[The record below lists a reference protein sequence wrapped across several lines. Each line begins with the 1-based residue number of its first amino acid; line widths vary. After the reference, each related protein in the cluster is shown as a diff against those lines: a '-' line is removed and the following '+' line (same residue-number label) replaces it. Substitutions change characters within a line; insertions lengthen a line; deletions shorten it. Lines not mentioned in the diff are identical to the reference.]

1 MNFQEGTVVR
11 TQINHP
17 PVTLSGV
24 VIASK
29 KIETEEERT
38 FEVFKVMFQNE
49 SKNVG
54 TYVWVSDDASNC
66 HAESGELIY
75 TGENHRDC
83 PMNVTKAQAQTPVA
97 QGTEQRTSNPSVVG
111 SNPTWGVFLKGEVM
125 LDFIFTILSV
135 GLGLFFGTML
145 VDWYRKNSH

>member
-1 MNFQEGTVVR
+1 MIFQEGTVVT

-29 KIETEEERT
+29 KIDAEADRT

-54 TYVWVSDDASNC
+54 TYIWCSENFSKV
-66 HAESGELIY
+66 HADTAELIY
-75 TGENHRDC
+75 AGEKHNNHC
-83 PMNVTKAQAQTPVA
+83 PMNVKKA
-97 QGTEQRTSNPSVVG
+97 
-111 SNPTWGVFLKGEVM
+111 
-125 LDFIFTILSV
+125 
-135 GLGLFFGTML
+135 
-145 VDWYRKNSH
+145 

>member
-1 MNFQEGTVVR
+1 MNFQEGTVVT

-17 PVTLSGV
+17 PITLSGV

-54 TYVWVSDDASNC
+54 TYVWCS
-66 HAESGELIY
+66 ESMNYNAPDNNSPQADLVY
-75 TGENHRDC
+75 TAENHRDC
-83 PMNVTKAQAQTPVA
+83 PIEVRKA
-97 QGTEQRTSNPSVVG
+97 
-111 SNPTWGVFLKGEVM
+111 
-125 LDFIFTILSV
+125 
-135 GLGLFFGTML
+135 
-145 VDWYRKNSH
+145 

>member
-1 MNFQEGTVVR
+1 MNFQEGTVVT

-17 PVTLSGV
+17 PITLNGV

-29 KIETEEERT
+29 QIISEHEART

-54 TYVWVSDDASNC
+54 TYVWCS
-66 HAESGELIY
+66 ESMNYNAPDNNSPQADLIY

-83 PMNVTKAQAQTPVA
+83 PQ
-97 QGTEQRTSNPSVVG
+97 
-111 SNPTWGVFLKGEVM
+111 EV
-125 LDFIFTILSV
+125 
-135 GLGLFFGTML
+135 
-145 VDWYRKNSH
+145 RRA

>member
-1 MNFQEGTVVR
+1 MNFQEGTVVT

-17 PVTLSGV
+17 PITLSGV

-54 TYVWVSDDASNC
+54 TYVWCS
-66 HAESGELIY
+66 ESMNYNAPDNNSPQADLVY

-83 PMNVTKAQAQTPVA
+83 PQEVRKA
-97 QGTEQRTSNPSVVG
+97 
-111 SNPTWGVFLKGEVM
+111 
-125 LDFIFTILSV
+125 
-135 GLGLFFGTML
+135 
-145 VDWYRKNSH
+145 

>member
-1 MNFQEGTVVR
+1 MNFQEGTVVT

-17 PVTLSGV
+17 PITLSGV

-29 KIETEEERT
+29 KIDTEEERT

-54 TYVWVSDDASNC
+54 TYVWCS
-66 HAESGELIY
+66 ESLNYAAPDNNSFSADLVY

-83 PMNVTKAQAQTPVA
+83 PMEVRKA
-97 QGTEQRTSNPSVVG
+97 
-111 SNPTWGVFLKGEVM
+111 
-125 LDFIFTILSV
+125 
-135 GLGLFFGTML
+135 
-145 VDWYRKNSH
+145 

>member
-1 MNFQEGTVVR
+1 MNFQEGTVVT

-17 PVTLSGV
+17 PIALNGV

-54 TYVWVSDDASNC
+54 TYVWCS
-66 HAESGELIY
+66 ESMNYNAPDNNSPQADLVY

-83 PMNVTKAQAQTPVA
+83 PQEVRKA
-97 QGTEQRTSNPSVVG
+97 
-111 SNPTWGVFLKGEVM
+111 
-125 LDFIFTILSV
+125 
-135 GLGLFFGTML
+135 
-145 VDWYRKNSH
+145 

>member
-1 MNFQEGTVVR
+1 MNFQEGTVVT

-17 PVTLSGV
+17 PITLSGV

-29 KIETEEERT
+29 KIETEQNRT

-54 TYVWVSDDASNC
+54 TYVWCS
-66 HAESGELIY
+66 ESMNYNAPDNNSPQADLVY

-83 PMNVTKAQAQTPVA
+83 PIEVRKA
-97 QGTEQRTSNPSVVG
+97 
-111 SNPTWGVFLKGEVM
+111 
-125 LDFIFTILSV
+125 
-135 GLGLFFGTML
+135 
-145 VDWYRKNSH
+145 

>member
-1 MNFQEGTVVR
+1 MNFQEGTVVK

-17 PVTLSGV
+17 PITLSGV

-29 KIETEEERT
+29 KIETEEDRT

-54 TYVWVSDDASNC
+54 TYVWCS
-66 HAESGELIY
+66 ESMNYNAPDNNSPQADLVY

-83 PMNVTKAQAQTPVA
+83 PQEVRKA
-97 QGTEQRTSNPSVVG
+97 
-111 SNPTWGVFLKGEVM
+111 
-125 LDFIFTILSV
+125 
-135 GLGLFFGTML
+135 
-145 VDWYRKNSH
+145 

>member
-1 MNFQEGTVVR
+1 MNFQEGTVVT

-29 KIETEEERT
+29 KIETGQDRT

-54 TYVWVSDDASNC
+54 TYVWCSESMNYNAPGNDSPQADLVYESEA
-66 HAESGELIY
+66 HAKY
-75 TGENHRDC
+75 C
-83 PMNVTKAQAQTPVA
+83 PQEVRKA
-97 QGTEQRTSNPSVVG
+97 
-111 SNPTWGVFLKGEVM
+111 
-125 LDFIFTILSV
+125 
-135 GLGLFFGTML
+135 
-145 VDWYRKNSH
+145 

>member
-1 MNFQEGTVVR
+1 MNFQEGTVVT

-17 PVTLSGV
+17 PITLSGV

-29 KIETEEERT
+29 KIDAEEERT

-54 TYVWVSDDASNC
+54 TYVWCS
-66 HAESGELIY
+66 ESMNYNAPDNNSPQADLVY

-83 PMNVTKAQAQTPVA
+83 PIDVWKA
-97 QGTEQRTSNPSVVG
+97 
-111 SNPTWGVFLKGEVM
+111 
-125 LDFIFTILSV
+125 
-135 GLGLFFGTML
+135 
-145 VDWYRKNSH
+145 

>member
-1 MNFQEGTVVR
+1 MNFQEGTVVT

-17 PVTLSGV
+17 PITLSGV

-29 KIETEEERT
+29 KIEAEKVFVKDPKTGNVKKVNFEERT

-54 TYVWVSDDASNC
+54 TYVWCS
-66 HAESGELIY
+66 ESMNYNAPDNNSLQADLVY

-83 PMNVTKAQAQTPVA
+83 PIEVRKA
-97 QGTEQRTSNPSVVG
+97 
-111 SNPTWGVFLKGEVM
+111 
-125 LDFIFTILSV
+125 
-135 GLGLFFGTML
+135 
-145 VDWYRKNSH
+145 

>member
-1 MNFQEGTVVR
+1 MNFQEGTVVT

-29 KIETEEERT
+29 KIDTEEDRI

-54 TYVWVSDDASNC
+54 TYIWCS
-66 HAESGELIY
+66 ESRNFGSLTEQNSTIESAELIY
-75 TGENHRDC
+75 KGENHNGC
-83 PMNVTKAQAQTPVA
+83 PQ
-97 QGTEQRTSNPSVVG
+97 
-111 SNPTWGVFLKGEVM
+111 EVRR
-125 LDFIFTILSV
+125 V
-135 GLGLFFGTML
+135 
-145 VDWYRKNSH
+145 

>member
-1 MNFQEGTVVR
+1 MNFQEGTVVA

-17 PVTLSGV
+17 PITLSGV

-29 KIETEEERT
+29 QVACEPQMGETEART

-54 TYVWVSDDASNC
+54 TYIWCS
-66 HAESGELIY
+66 ESMNYNAPGNDSPRADLVY

-83 PMNVTKAQAQTPVA
+83 PLEVKKA
-97 QGTEQRTSNPSVVG
+97 
-111 SNPTWGVFLKGEVM
+111 
-125 LDFIFTILSV
+125 
-135 GLGLFFGTML
+135 
-145 VDWYRKNSH
+145 

>member
-1 MNFQEGTVVR
+1 MNFQEGTVVT

-29 KIETEEERT
+29 KIDAEEDRT

-54 TYVWVSDDASNC
+54 TYVWCS
-66 HAESGELIY
+66 ESMNYNAPDNNSPQADLVY
-75 TGENHRDC
+75 TGENHGDC
-83 PMNVTKAQAQTPVA
+83 PV
-97 QGTEQRTSNPSVVG
+97 
-111 SNPTWGVFLKGEVM
+111 EV
-125 LDFIFTILSV
+125 
-135 GLGLFFGTML
+135 
-145 VDWYRKNSH
+145 RRA

>member
-1 MNFQEGTVVR
+1 MNFQEGTVVT

-17 PVTLSGV
+17 PITLSGV

-54 TYVWVSDDASNC
+54 TYVWCS
-66 HAESGELIY
+66 ESMNYNAPDNNSPQADLVY

-83 PMNVTKAQAQTPVA
+83 PIEVRKA
-97 QGTEQRTSNPSVVG
+97 
-111 SNPTWGVFLKGEVM
+111 
-125 LDFIFTILSV
+125 
-135 GLGLFFGTML
+135 
-145 VDWYRKNSH
+145 

>member
-1 MNFQEGTVVR
+1 MNFQEGTVVT

-17 PVTLSGV
+17 PITLSGV

-29 KIETEEERT
+29 QIISEHEVRT

-54 TYVWVSDDASNC
+54 TYVWCS
-66 HAESGELIY
+66 ESMNYNTPDNNSFTADLVY

-83 PMNVTKAQAQTPVA
+83 PVQVRRA
-97 QGTEQRTSNPSVVG
+97 
-111 SNPTWGVFLKGEVM
+111 
-125 LDFIFTILSV
+125 
-135 GLGLFFGTML
+135 
-145 VDWYRKNSH
+145 

>member
-1 MNFQEGTVVR
+1 MIFQEGTVVT

-29 KIETEEERT
+29 KIDAEEDRT

-54 TYVWVSDDASNC
+54 TYIWCSEARSFGSLHGTTPV
-66 HAESGELIY
+66 AESAELIY
-75 TGENHRDC
+75 AGEKHNLDC
-83 PMNVTKAQAQTPVA
+83 PIEVRKA
-97 QGTEQRTSNPSVVG
+97 
-111 SNPTWGVFLKGEVM
+111 
-125 LDFIFTILSV
+125 
-135 GLGLFFGTML
+135 
-145 VDWYRKNSH
+145 

>member
-1 MNFQEGTVVR
+1 MNFQEGTVVT

-17 PVTLSGV
+17 PITLSGV

-29 KIETEEERT
+29 KIEAEEDRT

-54 TYVWVSDDASNC
+54 TYVWCS
-66 HAESGELIY
+66 ESLNYAAPDNNSFAADLVY

-83 PMNVTKAQAQTPVA
+83 PIEVRKA
-97 QGTEQRTSNPSVVG
+97 
-111 SNPTWGVFLKGEVM
+111 
-125 LDFIFTILSV
+125 
-135 GLGLFFGTML
+135 
-145 VDWYRKNSH
+145 

>member
-1 MNFQEGTVVR
+1 MICREVTVVT

-29 KIETEEERT
+29 KIDAEADRT

-54 TYVWVSDDASNC
+54 TYIWCSENFSNVPDT
-66 HAESGELIY
+66 AAELIY
-75 TGENHRDC
+75 AGEKHNLDC
-83 PMNVTKAQAQTPVA
+83 PIEVRKA
-97 QGTEQRTSNPSVVG
+97 
-111 SNPTWGVFLKGEVM
+111 
-125 LDFIFTILSV
+125 
-135 GLGLFFGTML
+135 
-145 VDWYRKNSH
+145 